1 MPYITTE
8 QVAAKRAELKK
19 AFPEYKMSITREHH
33 STIAVSIMAG
43 PIALTNKDGNIH
55 VNEFYVD
62 EHFEGEARRVVGGI
76 VDICRKSQTT
86 LVEDSDYG
94 TVPTFY
100 VSVEIG
106 KWNQPYIVNNKAVT
120 D

>member
-19 AFPEYKMSITREHH
+19 AFPEYKMSITRVHG
-33 STIAVSIMAG
+33 STISVHIMEG
-43 PIALTNKDGNIH
+43 PIALLNKDGNTY

-62 EHFEGEARRVVGGI
+62 QHFEGESHRVISGI
-76 VDICRKSQTT
+76 VNICRQSQRV
-86 LVEDSDYG
+86 LVEDGDYG

-106 KWNQPYIVNNKAVT
+106 KWDKAYSIKANN
-120 D
+120 